1 MNNLVYLDHA
11 ATTPVHPQVL
21 EEMLPY
27 FTERY
32 GNPSSVYTL
41 AQESRGAV
49 EAARQQV
56 ADVLGTTPRDIVFT
70 SGGTESDNAALR
82 GVAWALRDQGNHIVT
97 SAVEHHGV
105 IDTCHQLEKLGFKLT
120 VLPVDNHGAVRV
132 ADVEKAITPETT
144 LVTVMMANNEVGT
157 IQPIADIGQL
167 LKDMA
172 KGKPHKVLFHTDA
185 VQAAGALELNV
196 NKLGVDFLSLSAH
209 KFYGPKG
216 TGVLYIRRG
225 VSFLTQQ
232 SGGAQERNRRAG
244 TENVAGIVG
253 CGAALKLAEE
263 RRPGYVAHCSP
274 LRDRLIQGVL
284 ALGEGVHLTGHPTHR
299 LPNSASFYFDDI
311 EGESILLSLDFEGV
325 AASSGSACTS
335 ASLEPSHVLLAMG
348 IPAEQAH
355 GSLRLTLGWD
365 NDEKQIDH
373 VLSVLPGIVKR
384 LRAMS
389 PMAAQRATG
398 APLGGQQAGG
408 SHEAYHETGD
418 DDV

>member
-1 MNNLVYLDHA
+1 MVNLVYMDHA

-27 FTERY
+27 FSEHY

-49 EAARQQV
+49 EEARQRV
-56 ADVLGTTPRDIVFT
+56 ADVVGASPREVVFT
-70 SGGTESDNAALR
+70 SGGTESDNAAIR
-82 GVAWALRDQGNHIVT
+82 GVAWALRQKGNHIIT
-97 SAVEHHGV
+97 SGVEHHAV
-105 IDTCHQLEKLGFKLT
+105 IDTCHQMEKLGFELT
-120 VLPVDNHGAVRV
+120 VLPMDNYGMVRV
-132 ADVEKAITPETT
+132 EDVEKAITDKTV
-144 LVTVMMANNEVGT
+144 LVTVMMANNEMGT
-157 IQPIADIGQL
+157 IEPIAEIGRL
-167 LKDMA
+167 LKEMA
-172 KGKPHKVLFHTDA
+172 RGKPRKVLFHTDA
-185 VQAAGALELNV
+185 VQAAGALEVNV

-216 TGVLYIRRG
+216 TGILYIRRAAP
-225 VSFLTQQ
+225 FLVQQ
-232 SGGAQERNRRAG
+232 SGGSQERNRRAG

-263 RRPGYVAHCSP
+263 QRESYVKHCTP
-274 LRDRLIQGVL
+274 LRDKLIKGVL
-284 ALGEGVHLTGHPTHR
+284 AIGEGVHLTGHPTQR

-355 GSLRLTLGWD
+355 GSLRLTLGRD
-365 NDEKQIDH
+365 NSGEQVDH
-373 VLSVLPGIVKR
+373 VLSILPGIVSR
-384 LRAMS
+384 LKAMS
-389 PMAAQRATG
+389 PLAHQKT
-398 APLGGQQAGG
+398 GG
-408 SHEAYHETGD
+408 SN
-418 DDV
+418 V